1 MNAKELED
9 TIAAAWWAGA
19 RLTDFTR
26 ARTSEELDT
35 LGREA
40 ISYARRIVDVIIK
53 RDELKVS

>member
-9 TIAAAWWAGA
+9 TIAGAWWAGA
-19 RLTDFTR
+19 NTDFTR

-53 RDELKVS
+53 RDELKVP

>member
-9 TIAAAWWAGA
+9 TIADAWWAGA
-19 RLTDFTR
+19 NTDFTR

-53 RDELKVS
+53 RDELKVP

>member
-19 RLTDFTR
+19 NTDFTR

-53 RDELKVS
+53 RDELKVP